1 MYGHGLVSTGYLK
14 RYTESIALT
23 RKEIKSMYRP
33 SGCVVSPEESKR
45 MLANSN
51 AIRMPDRDGWNRVT
65 KLQDDAQAQAD
76 KTGEDYNVVLAKL
89 AKRRNIEVTFYDSN
103 GDPIGDTEPIKEVTP
118 EAQAV
123 LDILK
128 NSM

>member
-1 MYGHGLVSTGYLK
+1 
-14 RYTESIALT
+14 
-23 RKEIKSMYRP
+23 MYRP

-51 AIRMPDRDGWNRVT
+51 AIRMPDRNGWNRVT
-65 KLQDDAQAQAD
+65 KLQNDAQAQAD

-103 GDPIGDTEPIKEVTP
+103 GDPIGDTAPIKVITP

>member
-1 MYGHGLVSTGYLK
+1 
-14 RYTESIALT
+14 
-23 RKEIKSMYRP
+23 MYRP
-33 SGCVVSPEESKR
+33 GGCVVTPEESRR
-45 MLANSN
+45 MLANSFT
-51 AIRMPDRDGWNRVT
+51 IKMPDRDGWNRVT
-65 KLQDDAQAQAD
+65 KLQDDAQVESN

-89 AKRRNIEVTFYDSN
+89 AKRRKIEVTFYDSN
-103 GDPIGDTEPIKEVTP
+103 GNPIGDTAPVKEITP

>member
-1 MYGHGLVSTGYLK
+1 
-14 RYTESIALT
+14 
-23 RKEIKSMYRP
+23 MYRP

-45 MLANSN
+45 MLANSST
-51 AIRMPDRDGWNRVT
+51 IRMPDRDGWNRVT
-65 KLQDDAQAQAD
+65 KLQDDAEKKSQE
-76 KTGEDYNVVLAKL
+76 TGEDYNVVLAKL

-103 GDPIGDTEPIKEVTP
+103 GNPIGDTAPVKVITP
-118 EAQAV
+118 EVQAV

>member
-1 MYGHGLVSTGYLK
+1 MDGG
-14 RYTESIALT
+14 
-23 RKEIKSMYRP
+23 EIMP
-33 SGCVVSPEESKR
+33 GCIPTLEESKR
-45 MLANSN
+45 MLANSST
-51 AIRMPDRDGWNRVT
+51 IRMPSRDGWNRIV
-65 KLQDDAQAQAD
+65 KLQNDAQAQAD

-89 AKRRNIEVTFYDSN
+89 AKRRKIEVTFYDSN
-103 GDPIGDTEPIKEVTP
+103 GDPIDGTPPVKEITP